1 VNYVFFGINWPLS
14 LTSPSFCVV
23 TLNYHF
29 VYSVLY
35 PLILKYLTCPTQR
48 TSSCRLH
55 WRICWNTLTPLF
67 LISSSFVRSHF
78 VSSLKHLTWIMS
90 LIFLSLPSHW
100 YISSYTWP
108 LTLLTAHFVIFFT
121 TLYYSTL
128 WTLLYR
134 CKWLNT
140 LSSHQYH
147 FTHSH
152 FTIMFI

>member
-1 VNYVFFGINWPLS
+1 MSFWYQLAIESNIPLFLCGNTELPLCVLCFIPTNPKIFNLSNSTDELMPSS
-14 LTSPSFCVV
+14 LKN
-23 TLNYHF
+23 L
-29 VYSVLY
+29 
-35 PLILKYLTCPTQR
+35 LKYSHAP
-48 TSSCRLH
+48 
-55 WRICWNTLTPLF
+55 F

-78 VSSLKHLTWIMS
+78 ISSLKHLTWIMS

-100 YISSYTWP
+100 YISSYNWP
-108 LTLLTAHFVIFFT
+108 LALLTACFAIFFT